1 MILYST
7 NCPKCNVLKTK
18 LDNKGLNY
26 EIVTDVDV
34 MMAKGFKSAP
44 ILEDDNGNIMTFTD
58 AIKFVNG
65 LGVL

>member
-1 MILYST
+1 
-7 NCPKCNVLKTK
+7 VLKTK

-44 ILEDDNGNIMTFTD
+44 MLEDDNGNIMTFTD

-65 LGVL
+65 LEVL